1 MEDEAPRAIHAD
13 FYAGLRDL
21 AAEREGDD
29 LLYASASGADQPA
42 LAPSAPRPLFVHV
55 SECTEIAVVREGSA
69 LIATPGQIS
78 RLSPGRL
85 FVIGY
90 GVHHA
95 ELPGSFALPHRIFW
109 CHVRQDRVILADSR
123 YDPSRGLI
131 SPEVVVPSPAHL
143 ERIAQTICAELAAR
157 SWGYPR
163 AVFGLLTYLSS
174 LLARRIRRGQILD
187 TRVREAPAPSGGEK
201 AWMAIEAAL
210 DFCERNFSKGIT
222 RNEVAQAVGYS
233 PSHLGHLVS
242 RHLGRSL
249 SQHLN
254 NLRISHAKRL
264 LEESDLSIRQI
275 ASFVGYADPA
285 HFTRAFTRA
294 LGVSPTAYRRQAELR

>member
-1 MEDEAPRAIHAD
+1 MGDGAPRAVHAD

-21 AAEREGDD
+21 VAEREGDD
-29 LLYASASGADQPA
+29 LLYASASGPDQPA
-42 LAPSAPRPLFVHV
+42 LAPSAPRPLFAHV
-55 SECTEIAVVREGSA
+55 SDCTEIAVVREGSA
-69 LIATPGQIS
+69 LIATPGHIS

-85 FVIGY
+85 FVISY

-95 ELPGSFALPHRIFW
+95 ELPGNFALPHRIFW
-109 CHVRQDRVILADSR
+109 CHVRPDRVILADSR

-143 ERIAQTICAELAAR
+143 ERIAQAICAELAAR

-187 TRVREAPAPSGGEK
+187 TRVREAPAPSSGEK
-201 AWMAIEAAL
+201 AWLAIEAAL
-210 DFCERNFSKGIT
+210 DFCERNFRKGVSRT
-222 RNEVAQAVGYS
+222 DVARAVGYS

-249 SQHLN
+249 SEHLN
-254 NLRISHAKRL
+254 NLRIADAKRL
-264 LEESDLSIRQI
+264 LEDSDLSIRQI

-294 LGVSPTAYRRQAELR
+294 LGISPTAYRKQADLR

>member
-1 MEDEAPRAIHAD
+1 MGDEAPRAVHAD
-13 FYAGLRDL
+13 FHAGLRDL
-21 AAEREGDD
+21 AVEREGDD
-29 LLYASASGADQPA
+29 LLYASASEAGQSA
-42 LAPSAPRPLFVHV
+42 LAPSAPRPLFSHV
-55 SECTEIAVVREGSA
+55 SDCIEFGVVREGSA

-85 FVIGY
+85 VVIGY

-95 ELPGSFALPHRIFW
+95 ELPGNFALPHRTFW
-109 CHVRQDRVILADSR
+109 CHVRPDHVILADSR
-123 YDPSRGLI
+123 YDPPRGLI
-131 SPEVVVPSPAHL
+131 SPEVVVPSPAQL
-143 ERIAQTICAELAAR
+143 ERAAQAVCAELAAR

-174 LLARRIRRGQILD
+174 LVARRIRRGQILD
-187 TRVREAPAPSGGEK
+187 RRVREAPAPVGGEK

-210 DFCERNFSKGIT
+210 DFCERNFRKGIS
-222 RNEVAQAVGYS
+222 RNDVAKAVGYS

-242 RHLGRSL
+242 RHLGHSL
-249 SQHLN
+249 SEHLN
-254 NLRISHAKRL
+254 NLRISDAKRL
-264 LEESDLSIRQI
+264 LEDSDLSVRQV

-294 LGVSPTAYRRQAELR
+294 LGTSPTAYRRQAEVR